1 MTIGE
6 RYTCLLWMSCLSKLD
21 IISFSNREEKICLS
35 ILSLQKIIRG

>member
-21 IISFSNREEKICLS
+21 IISFSNREEICLS